1 MGHHELIEALRRDG
15 ESKCAAIV
23 AEYEAE
29 AERLRSGAKSRCAA
43 LRKEHE
49 RHLEALC
56 RIRYRELVGAA
67 EKEGRM
73 VRLRAEYRLS
83 ERLKQRAVAS
93 LEKLRGEGYEPFFRK
108 LAASL
113 TWGEWGR
120 IAVNPSD
127 VAIAARM
134 FPAAEIVSDGTITGG
149 LRVFSADN
157 ELVVDCTLASR
168 LERLWPDLLPAVFS
182 GLRGELNATP
192 P

>member
-1 MGHHELIEALRRDG
+1 MGHLELIEALRRDG

-43 LRKEHE
+43 LRQEHE

-56 RIRYRELVGAA
+56 RLRYRELLGAA

-73 VRLRAEYRLS
+73 VRLRAEHRLS
-83 ERLKQRAVAS
+83 GRLKERAAAC
-93 LEKLRGEGYEPFFRK
+93 LEKLRGEGYETFFRK

-113 TWGEWGR
+113 AWGEWGR

-127 VAIAARM
+127 SEIAARI
-134 FPAAEIVSDGTITGG
+134 FPAAEIVSDESITGG
-149 LRVFSADN
+149 VRAFSADN
-157 ELVVDCTLASR
+157 ELVVDCTLTSR
-168 LERLWPDLLPAVFS
+168 LERLWPDLIPALFA
-182 GLRGELNATP
+182 GLRGE
-192 P
+192 

>member
-29 AERLRSGAKSRCAA
+29 AGRLRSVAGSRCAA
-43 LRKEHE
+43 LRQEHE

-56 RIRYRELVGAA
+56 RLRYRELLSAA

-73 VRLRAEYRLS
+73 VQLRAEHRLS
-83 ERLKQRAVAS
+83 ERLKQRAAACLGKV
-93 LEKLRGEGYEPFFRK
+93 RGEGYEAFFRK

-113 TWGEWGR
+113 AWGEWGR

-127 VAIAARM
+127 AGIAARM
-134 FPAAEIVSDGTITGG
+134 FPVAEIVSDESITGG
-149 LRVFSADN
+149 LRAFSADN

-168 LERLWPDLLPAVFS
+168 LERLWPDLLPALI
-182 GLRGELNATP
+182 GRLKG
-192 P
+192 